1 MKVMEFIID
10 GTLLKLSNEYVWLC
24 MVIAIEPIDKITLGI
39 RISVERSVLVA
50 ERFIH
55 ELLTKYGKRKQSVS
69 TDG

>member
-1 MKVMEFIID
+1 V
-10 GTLLKLSNEYVWLC
+10 T
-24 MVIAIEPIDKITLGI
+24 IEPIDRIIPEI
-39 RISVERSVLVA
+39 RMSVERGSMLVA